1 MCSRHTTKSLS
12 GLWENVCVCVCMCV
26 CACVRACVRVCVHV
40 RTHVHALVYEH
51 MHAHE
56 WLCVTCMHM
65 PITSKVE
72 VLYTPLAFNLQPRLL
87 FTENGEKS
95 VQRTPHD
102 FILHNRVK
110 QCIHTHTHTHTYI
123 YMNITTPSP
132 QKVQPIFYWNQRSL
146 VRAWALVDVQ
156 LEVLVLPEEAA
167 THFIHRVVLL
177 VLLRQQNL
185 WNKRRPA
192 LQAFLHWPCSKATNT
207 AILMCT
213 KDAPMLC

>member
-1 MCSRHTTKSLS
+1 M
-12 GLWENVCVCVCMCV
+12 
-26 CACVRACVRVCVHV
+26 RACVRVCVHV

-110 QCIHTHTHTHTYI
+110 QCIHTHTFIYI
-123 YMNITTPSP
+123 
-132 QKVQPIFYWNQRSL
+132 
-146 VRAWALVDVQ
+146 
-156 LEVLVLPEEAA
+156 
-167 THFIHRVVLL
+167 
-177 VLLRQQNL
+177 
-185 WNKRRPA
+185 
-192 LQAFLHWPCSKATNT
+192 
-207 AILMCT
+207 
-213 KDAPMLC
+213 

>member
-1 MCSRHTTKSLS
+1 M
-12 GLWENVCVCVCMCV
+12 CVCVCMCV
-26 CACVRACVRVCVHV
+26 CACMRACVRACVHV

-95 VQRTPHD
+95 VQRTQHD

-110 QCIHTHTHTHTYI
+110 QCIHTHTFIYI
-123 YMNITTPSP
+123 
-132 QKVQPIFYWNQRSL
+132 
-146 VRAWALVDVQ
+146 
-156 LEVLVLPEEAA
+156 
-167 THFIHRVVLL
+167 
-177 VLLRQQNL
+177 
-185 WNKRRPA
+185 
-192 LQAFLHWPCSKATNT
+192 
-207 AILMCT
+207 
-213 KDAPMLC
+213 